1 MFTAPSASLRGLLNP
16 GFILATTAPAAGSP
30 ISSFV
35 FLGVMVVVFYFLIL
49 RPQRARAK
57 KQQEVTASLSL
68 GDRVQT
74 IGGIQGVIRDLD
86 DDSVLLEVD
95 QGKIR
100 FTRRAIA
107 NKIDTPS

>member
-1 MFTAPSASLRGLLNP
+1 VNP
-16 GFILATTAPAAGSP
+16 GLILTTTAPAASSP
-30 ISSFV
+30 IGSFV

-49 RPQRARAK
+49 RPQRARMK
-57 KQQEVTASLSL
+57 KQQQVTASLSI

-74 IGGIQGVIRDLD
+74 IGGVQGIVRALD
-86 DDSVLLEVD
+86 EETVVVEVE

-107 NKIDTPS
+107 NKIDTQG

>member
-1 MFTAPSASLRGLLNP
+1 VFTTPSASLRGLVNP
-16 GFILATTAPAAGSP
+16 GLILATTAPAGGSS

-35 FLGVMVVVFYFLIL
+35 FLGVMGVVFYFLIL
-49 RPQRARAK
+49 RPQRARVK

-74 IGGIQGVIRDLD
+74 IGGVQGVIRDLD
-86 DDSVLLEVD
+86 DDSVLLEVE
-95 QGKIR
+95 QGRIR

-107 NKIDTPS
+107 NKIDPPS

>member
-1 MFTAPSASLRGLLNP
+1 VNP
-16 GFILATTAPAAGSP
+16 ALILATTAPASGNG

-49 RPQRARAK
+49 RPQRARMK
-57 KQQEVTASLSL
+57 KAQQVTASLAL

-74 IGGIQGVIRDLD
+74 IGGVQGVIRDLD
-86 DDSVLLEVD
+86 DDTVLLEVE

-107 NKIDTPS
+107 NKIEPSS

>member
-1 MFTAPSASLRGLLNP
+1 VNP
-16 GFILATTAPAAGSP
+16 GLILTTTAPTTSSP
-30 ISSFV
+30 IGSFV

-49 RPQRARAK
+49 RPQRARVK
-57 KQQEVTASLSL
+57 KQQQVTASLSI

-74 IGGIQGVIRDLD
+74 IGGVQGIVRALD
-86 DDSVLLEVD
+86 EETVVVEVE

-107 NKIDTPS
+107 NKIDT